1 MKKVMIDTNI
11 YTLAMRGDRET
22 TDLLR
27 KVDSI
32 GISVISI
39 GELTAGFQ
47 AGGREKKNREELELF
62 LDSQRVVVFDI
73 DVETAELYAS
83 IFNQLKS
90 AGTPIP
96 TNDIWIAAS
105 AFQHGYRLFSKD
117 RHFEDV
123 QGLFLIGKD

>member
-11 YTLAMRGDRET
+11 YSLAMKGDQET

-47 AGGREKKNREELELF
+47 AGNRVDKNREELELF
-62 LDSQRVVVFDI
+62 LDSPRVVVFDI

-83 IFNQLKS
+83 IFNQLKI
-90 AGTPIP
+90 AGTQIP
-96 TNDIWIAAS
+96 TNAIWIAAS
-105 AFQHGYRLFSKD
+105 AFQRGYRLFSHN
-117 RHFEDV
+117 RHFENV